1 MSKPPRQPAL
11 NSGANGGIP
20 PNVIEQLRND
30 LAYRRVDAG
39 IACLEKH
46 SSLIENLRPG
56 QPHAA
61 SFADYLAQWVDIGFG
76 RTALVQQVLERFT
89 KTAQRDLPF
98 SEYIHLRMAQGM
110 AAMAEEEADE
120 AIRHLDFVLSSA
132 DELQQ
137 METVAIANFWKGRCL
152 RKKGEYDEAMTYTLH
167 GQQLA
172 LQLGYPKMAAVMR
185 VLESWLLF
193 QKGRS
198 KEAQAIL
205 HQAEEVLRDTDDH
218 LTLGNIHSSY
228 GRIARRECRYEQAI
242 EHFTRA
248 IAEYRKRDRQHR
260 NLGRSLINIAIV
272 KRYICLQMG
281 ETIDAAAE
289 RRREAVAKGAERRTR
304 TRSTQ
309 MRDRLLQ
316 LRQEAFAELE
326 EAENIYTLYPNHH
339 GLGGVYLNR
348 GYLHLDN
355 GDFEQA
361 AEAAQQSFQVAQE
374 KTDLILMAR
383 ARLLQCMVDN
393 ARLEEEVGEG
403 PTPGSHARRA
413 LEFAREAVDLARRT
427 QNRRVLATA
436 LIWQGLTESNSF
448 VNDFE
453 AAQHSYDLATAALK
467 GESPGNLWDDLKTLR
482 ARLFRTGSVDPQLR
496 AWTQGLVGAKSF
508 QQIVEDFAD
517 LVIPKVWER
526 ENRKVSRV
534 AKRLSMSPKKV
545 RRILARAV
553 RRTTRKA

>member
-1 MSKPPRQPAL
+1 MPKRPLQTSETAQD
-11 NSGANGGIP
+11 GGVSP
-20 PNVIEQLRND
+20 DVLEQLRSD
-30 LAYRRVDAG
+30 LAYRRVAAG
-39 IACLEKH
+39 IACLEKQ
-46 SSLIENLRPG
+46 SGVIEKLRPE
-56 QPHAA
+56 QPRAA
-61 SFADYLAQWVDIGFG
+61 SFADYLAQWVDIGYG
-76 RTALVQQVLERFT
+76 RTPLVQEVLQRFT
-89 KTAQRDLPF
+89 KTAQRDLSF
-98 SEYIHLRMAQGM
+98 SEYVHLRMAQGM

-137 METVAIANFWKGRCL
+137 TETLAIANFWKGRCL
-152 RKKGEYDEAMTYTLH
+152 RKKGEYDEAMTYTLR

-198 KEAQAIL
+198 KEALGIL
-205 HQAEEVLRDTDDH
+205 QQAEEALRDTDDH

-242 EHFTRA
+242 EHFTKA

-272 KRYICLQMG
+272 KRYICLQMS

-289 RRREAVAKGAERRTR
+289 RRREAVAKGSERRTR
-304 TRSTQ
+304 SRSAQ

-326 EAENIYTLYPNHH
+326 EAKNIYTLYPNHH
-339 GLGGVYLNR
+339 GLGSVFLNS

-374 KTDLILMAR
+374 KSDLILMAR

-393 ARLEEEVGEG
+393 ARLEDEVGEG

-413 LEFAREAVDLARRT
+413 LDFAREAVDLARRT

-453 AAQHSYDLATAALK
+453 AAQHSYDQATAALK

-508 QQIVEDFAD
+508 QQVVEDFAD

-534 AKRLSMSPKKV
+534 AKRLAMSPKKV

-553 RRTTRKA
+553 RRTGRKT